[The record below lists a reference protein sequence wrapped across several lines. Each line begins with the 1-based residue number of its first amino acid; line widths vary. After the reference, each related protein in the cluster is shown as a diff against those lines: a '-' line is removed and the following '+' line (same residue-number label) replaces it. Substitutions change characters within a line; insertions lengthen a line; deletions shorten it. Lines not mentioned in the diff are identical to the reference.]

1 VLAAIAGQRL
11 RNFLDELADD
21 SRQRAAGADG
31 GETERQ
37 QLGEGDG

>member
-1 VLAAIAGQRL
+1 MAVQRL
-11 RNFLDELADD
+11 REFLDELGDD

-37 QLGEGDG
+37 QLGEGDD